1 MTEETL
7 RDLFFEMKEQ
17 FIDMKVQLKYMQKT
31 FEEFL
36 QRDYVTRSEVLP
48 LVKEELRRLNYV
60 TADDVPA
67 IVLETIKKSN
77 SDKLINANGWF
88 NLLKNG
94 FSLLGIFC
102 AALFLVK
109 ELITLVK

>member
-1 MTEETL
+1 MLEDT
-7 RDLFFEMKEQ
+7 FKEQ
-17 FIDMKVQLKYMQKT
+17 FIELKFKMDYLQKT
-31 FEEFL
+31 MEEL
-36 QRDYVTRSEVLP
+36 LRKDYILRSEVLP

-60 TADDVPA
+60 TVDDVPA
-67 IVLETIKKSN
+67 IVLKTIKKSN